1 MIKKVFCLFL
11 TFIMIFAFSAMS
23 FATNTNDKK
32 IVEPQSIYVGSGSGK
47 STEGIAI
54 SGKFTLK
61 SKYKMKLT
69 VSTNFPTIV
78 LFKFKDSNDKSLGT
92 ASLTITKSGHYSI
105 TPTSAILSADT
116 YSYELTF
123 MDSDVS
129 YTYHVEALT

>member
-11 TFIMIFAFSAMS
+11 TFMMIFAFSAMS

-32 IVEPQSIYVGSGSGK
+32 TVIENKKIVEPQSIYVGSGSGK
-47 STEGIAI
+47 SVGGEAI
-54 SGKFTLK
+54 TGKFTLK

-92 ASLTITKSGHYSI
+92 ASLTITKSGNYSI
-105 TPTSAILSADT
+105 TPTSATL
-116 YSYELTF
+116 Y
-123 MDSDVS
+123 
-129 YTYHVEALT
+129 